1 MNVRKNTCNLKSR
14 DIPKLLW
21 LYSSRIYAYE
31 YNFNVIK
38 NKASLG

>member
-1 MNVRKNTCNLKSR
+1 MNVRKNTCNLKSI

-21 LYSSRIYAYE
+21 LYFSRIYAYV

-38 NKASLG
+38 NKTSLG